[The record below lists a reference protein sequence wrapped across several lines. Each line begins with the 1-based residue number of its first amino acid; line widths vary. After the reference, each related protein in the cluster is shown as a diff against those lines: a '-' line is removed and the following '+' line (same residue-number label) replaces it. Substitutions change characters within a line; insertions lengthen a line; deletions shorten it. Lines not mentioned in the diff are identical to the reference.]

1 MSFLTGPKRTKTR
14 YLIEVPHDADE
25 CGWMMDEIIGR
36 GPQYG
41 SMFWWGCHVGEHRAW
56 AMLDGPG
63 GRLFSKRRFRRYS
76 GHAPSCTASRASTG
90 RSCAIGPTPVTRRD
104 ADARRPPPVCP
115 FSAVCY
121 TPPPWSARPV
131 VRAREPRW
139 AALTLAAHPWYPYVL
154 LF

>member
-25 CGWMMDEIIGR
+25 CGWVMDEIIGR

-63 GRLFSKRRFRRYS
+63 REAVLEEALPPVLRARALVHRV
-76 GHAPSCTASRASTG
+76 SR
-90 RSCAIGPTPVTRRD
+90 IDGPELRDWLDARD
-104 ADARRPPPVCP
+104 AARR
-115 FSAVCY
+115 
-121 TPPPWSARPV
+121 
-131 VRAREPRW
+131 
-139 AALTLAAHPWYPYVL
+139 
-154 LF
+154 